1 MRNFVVM
8 LGTVGT
14 LAAIGGE
21 AIAKPQPIKPLPPNL
36 VAGTYERTIAGYP
49 ATLIVKNAGKKID
62 FTLTASV
69 EHPRKAS
76 ATLSAVVPFVN
87 NIAIFEK
94 KDKTAQ
100 YSLSMRFSGPAV
112 IVICDGTGFGGNG
125 IDPAGVYRRV
135 NAPAKNAKP

>member
-8 LGTVGT
+8 LGTIGM
-14 LAAIGGE
+14 LAAPGGE

-36 VAGTYERTIAGYP
+36 VVGTYERTIAGYP
-49 ATLIVKNAGKKID
+49 ATLTVKNAGKRID
-62 FTLTASV
+62 FTLTAAV
-69 EHPRKAS
+69 EHPKKAS
-76 ATLSAVVPFVN
+76 ATVSAVVPFVN

-94 KDKTAQ
+94 KDKAGQ
-100 YSLSMRFSGPAV
+100 YSLSMRFMGPAV

-135 NAPAKNAKP
+135 NSSAPNAKP